1 MYKSFKI
8 ITLGCKVNQ
17 YESAYLEEALI
28 REGYVRVGADEKAD
42 MAVINT
48 CIVTQRAAYQ
58 SRQAVRKAIRENPSG
73 EIAAIGCYAQVFPE
87 ELREIEGL
95 TLAVGN
101 TLKGQLPRLLKK
113 RLDAGEVHCWREKF
127 PKRMP
132 FESMPI
138 KAFSDRTRAFLK
150 IQDGC
155 RSFCSYCIVPYARGP
170 LRSLDPDGVLS
181 MLRSLSE
188 EGYREVVLT
197 GIHLG
202 NYGIDLTPQVPL
214 KGLLRDIGA
223 ANLPLR
229 VRLSSLYPDEI
240 DTRLIDLV
248 FEEAWL
254 CPHFHISLQS
264 GDDGILKAMNRKY
277 VAGDFAR
284 IIEYLHRKLP
294 QAAVGVDLI
303 AGFPGETHEAF
314 QNTFRLIEQLP
325 VSYLHVFPFSPRKG
339 TPAAGFPDQV
349 DHQVAKERAQAL
361 RKLGQKK
368 KEDFYR
374 SCLGKTFSVLTEGW
388 VSEEMGLVK
397 GWSDNYLPVVF
408 HSQHLSKNER
418 LLVRAEKLDQNRVFG
433 STGIHST
440 GLRHSAISTDDHKTG
455 QRARTKLT

>member
-1 MYKSFKI
+1 MPRKNNSQLSDAVMRKSFKI

-42 MAVINT
+42 MALINT

-73 EIAAIGCYAQVFPE
+73 KIAAVGCYAQVFPE
-87 ELREIEGL
+87 ELGEIDGL

-101 TLKGQLPRLLKK
+101 TLKGQLPRLLNE
-113 RLDAGEVHCWREKF
+113 RFDCREVRFCREDF
-127 PKRMP
+127 PTRMS

-138 KAFSDRTRAFLK
+138 KEFSDRTRAFLK

-170 LRSLDPDGVLS
+170 LRSLDPAGVLS

-202 NYGIDLTPQVPL
+202 NYGIDLTPQAPL
-214 KGLLRDIGA
+214 KGLLREIGPL
-223 ANLPLR
+223 NLPLR

-240 DTRLIDLV
+240 DTELVDLV
-248 FEEAWL
+248 SKEAWL

-277 VAGDFAR
+277 VAGDFAH

-294 QAAVGVDLI
+294 QAAVGVDII

-314 QNTFRLIEQLP
+314 QNTFSLVAELP

-349 DHQVAKERAQAL
+349 DFQVAKERAQAL

-388 VSEEMGLVK
+388 ESEKMGLVK
-397 GWSDNYLPVVF
+397 GWSDNYLPITF
-408 HSQHLSKNER
+408 YSQKVSKNE
-418 LLVRAEKLDQNRVFG
+418 LLPVKTEQLDQNRILG
-433 STGIHST
+433 
-440 GLRHSAISTDDHKTG
+440 R
-455 QRARTKLT
+455 RRTH

>member
-1 MYKSFKI
+1 MRKSFKI

-87 ELREIEGL
+87 ELQEIDGL

-101 TLKGQLPRLLKK
+101 TLKGRLPRLLKERFDPK
-113 RLDAGEVHCWREKF
+113 EVSCRREDF
-127 PKRMP
+127 PTRMP
-132 FESMPI
+132 FESQPI
-138 KAFSDRTRAFLK
+138 RSFSDRTRAFLK

-170 LRSLDPDGVLS
+170 LRSLDPNGVLS
-181 MLRSLSE
+181 MLRALSK

-202 NYGIDLTPQVPL
+202 HYGVDLTPKAHL

-223 ANLPLR
+223 AHLSLR
-229 VRLSSLYPDEI
+229 IRISSLYPDEI
-240 DTRLIDLV
+240 DTELIDLV
-248 FEEAWL
+248 SEETWL

-264 GDDGILKAMNRKY
+264 GDDGILRAMNRKY
-277 VAGDFAR
+277 VGGDFTRTMA
-284 IIEYLHRKLP
+284 YLHRKLP
-294 QAAVGVDLI
+294 QAAVGVDII
-303 AGFPGETHEAF
+303 AGFPGETDGAF
-314 QNTFRLIEQLP
+314 QNTFRLIEELP

-339 TPAAGFPDQV
+339 TPAAGFPDQI
-349 DHQVAKERAQAL
+349 DFRVAKERAQAL

-374 SCLGKTFSVLTEGW
+374 SCLGETYPVLTEGW
-388 VSEEMGLVK
+388 ASEEKKLVR

-408 HSQHLSKNER
+408 YAEEPSKNE
-418 LLVRAEKLDQNRVFG
+418 LLSVKAEKLEGRNVRGRVRVAVG
-433 STGIHST
+433 TE
-440 GLRHSAISTDDHKTG
+440 A
-455 QRARTKLT
+455 QRK